1 MATTS
6 TASPSTT
13 TTAPADVVRSVLLA
27 LQAGELDSALE
38 LLADDVR
45 YINVS
50 LPTVRG
56 RERVE
61 RLFRPAYARGGRF
74 RVHFH
79 AIATDGDVV
88 LTDRTDALGIG
99 RFEQRLWVYG
109 RFVVKDGKITLWRD
123 SFDWLDVTLSALRG
137 LLAIAIPALNRPW
150 PGGD

>member
-13 TTAPADVVRSVLLA
+13 TTAPVDVVRSFLLA
-27 LQAGELDSALE
+27 LQAGDLDSALE

-50 LPTVRG
+50 LPTVNGRG
-56 RERVE
+56 RVE

-79 AIATDGDVV
+79 AIAADGDVV

-99 RFEQRLWVYG
+99 RF
-109 RFVVKDGKITLWRD
+109 
-123 SFDWLDVTLSALRG
+123 
-137 LLAIAIPALNRPW
+137 
-150 PGGD
+150 

>member
-6 TASPSTT
+6 TASFSTT
-13 TTAPADVVRSVLLA
+13 PTAQAQVVRSFLLA
-27 LQAGELDSALE
+27 LQAGDLDAALE

-50 LPTVRG
+50 LPTVNG

-61 RLFRPAYARGGRF
+61 RIFRPAYARGGRF
-74 RVHFH
+74 RVHLH

-123 SFDWLDVTLSALRG
+123 SFDWLDVTISALRG
-137 LLAIAIPALNRPW
+137 LAAIAIPALNRPW

>member
-1 MATTS
+1 MAITTA
-6 TASPSTT
+6 ASAPTT
-13 TTAPADVVRSVLLA
+13 TTAPAEVVRTFLLA
-27 LQAGELDSALE
+27 LQAGDLDSALD
-38 LLADDVR
+38 LLAEDVR

-56 RERVE
+56 RGRVE

-109 RFVVKDGKITLWRD
+109 RFVVKDGKITVWRD
-123 SFDWLDVTLSALRG
+123 SFDWLDVTRSTLRG
-137 LLAIAIPALNRPW
+137 LIAIAIPALNRPW
-150 PGGD
+150 PGGQ